1 MLINFKARE
10 EKVYEGEKYSCDQC
24 VYQLPEKLEW
34 GFTFTGNPSLKGQNK
49 LRLKLCQAQV

>member
-24 VYQLPEKLEW
+24 VYQLAENLEW
-34 GFTFTGNPSLKGQNK
+34 GFTLTQNLSVK
-49 LRLKLCQAQV
+49 WQNIPIL